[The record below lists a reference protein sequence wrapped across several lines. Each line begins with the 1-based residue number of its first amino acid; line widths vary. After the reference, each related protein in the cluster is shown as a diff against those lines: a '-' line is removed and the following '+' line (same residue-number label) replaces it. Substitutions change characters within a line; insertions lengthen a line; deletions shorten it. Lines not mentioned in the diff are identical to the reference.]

1 MAVQWPPW
9 SGGGGGGGVASVN
22 GDVGPAV
29 VLDAGDVG
37 AIPNVYANAD
47 GSTRIPYYLANSGVQ
62 GVVIMDINP
71 TSGTV
76 PKRQA
81 SGHILV
87 ANDPTFGTQ
96 ATNKNYVD
104 GLTAALD
111 ARLDALESAGFIQG
125 DGSVTDLVSK
135 TAAEMAGITPDATT
149 VYAVTP

>member
-1 MAVQWPPW
+1 MSVLFPPY
-9 SGGGGGGGVASVN
+9 SGGGGGGAVDSVQGMT
-22 GDVGPAV
+22 GDV

-87 ANDPTFGTQ
+87 PNDPTFGSQ

-104 GLTAALD
+104 GLTTALD

-125 DGSVTDLVSK
+125 DGSVTDLVAK
-135 TAAEMAGITPDATT
+135 TQAEYDALTPDATT
-149 VYAVTP
+149 HYLIDG

>member
-1 MAVQWPPW
+1 M
-9 SGGGGGGGVASVN
+9 SSVN

-87 ANDPTFGTQ
+87 PNDPTFGTQ

-104 GLTAALD
+104 AQIAA
-111 ARLDALESAGFIQG
+111 AIANAVMS
-125 DGSVTDLVSK
+125 DGTVTDLVSK

>member
-1 MAVQWPPW
+1 
-9 SGGGGGGGVASVN
+9 VN

-29 VLDAGDVG
+29 VLDADDVG
-37 AIPNVYANAD
+37 AIPDTYANAD

-87 ANDPTFGTQ
+87 PNDPTFGSQ

-104 GLTAALD
+104 GLTTALD
-111 ARLDALESAGFIQG
+111 ERLDALEAAGFIQG
-125 DGSVTDLVSK
+125 DGSVTDLVAK
-135 TAAEMAGITPDATT
+135 TQAEYDALTPDPTT
-149 VYAVTP
+149 HYLIDG